1 MRFKTPMLRS
11 DLCDYSDA
19 CIFLKE
25 EMDVKAG
32 INQKDAV
39 LKNNAPFVSCMK
51 ISTTH

>member
-1 MRFKTPMLRS
+1 MRFKTPISRS

-25 EMDVKAG
+25 DMDIKVD

-39 LKNNAPFVSCMK
+39 LKNNAPFVSCKK